1 MVFTYLVRLRIV
13 FISNIEAILVFGWK
27 VKQSQVAQKKTLSK
41 TKHIAFIE
49 TLRAFAA
56 CSVMGFHFIT
66 WNNGIGDIYWNETV
80 KGIATYGA
88 QGVELFYI
96 ISGFVIT
103 FALTRSGYRI
113 MHYGKYVL
121 KRVIR
126 IIPVFFM
133 TIFAIYSFEIFM
145 AKIFWGYEIQL
156 DYSNILA
163 NLTFTVDL
171 WEGATWINPI
181 FSTLGVEFQF
191 YLLIGLLLPIIQC
204 KAWRKYVVLS
214 LLILAGLSTME
225 HQTVLVNMPYFALGI
240 VIHDIHAKK
249 LLHSSYV
256 FLGLL
261 FIVLLRYYMLEDFI
275 VSVITLL
282 FFLVIKPSFRASN
295 EIGKISYSLYLTHGL
310 FGGWL
315 LFFLSRDE
323 YINLSPYLII
333 PMAFVFSLIGA
344 KVFYLLF
351 EKPSISW
358 GKKIKYK

>member
-1 MVFTYLVRLRIV
+1 M
-13 FISNIEAILVFGWK
+13 
-27 VKQSQVAQKKTLSK
+27 SK

-103 FALTRSGYRI
+103 FALTRSGYKI

-133 TIFAIYSFEIFM
+133 TIFAIYSFESLW
-145 AKIFWGYEIQL
+145 AYDLQL
-156 DYSNILA
+156 DFSNILA

-171 WEGATWINPI
+171 WEGAKWINPI

-191 YLLIGLLLPIIQC
+191 YLLIGLLLPLLEYR
-204 KAWRKYVVLS
+204 AWSKYVILS
-214 LLILAGLSTME
+214 LLIVAGLNTMGY
-225 HQTVLVNMPYFALGI
+225 QTVLINMPYFALGI
-240 VIHDIHAKK
+240 VLHDIYSKR
-249 LLHSSYV
+249 LLDSS
-256 FLGLL
+256 
-261 FIVLLRYYMLEDFI
+261 FIVLGVILCVLLWFYNIEDFT
-275 VSVITLL
+275 VSALTILS
-282 FFLVIKPSFRASN
+282 FLVIKPSFRVSN
-295 EIGKISYSLYLTHGL
+295 SIGEISYSLYLTHGL

-315 LFFLSRDE
+315 LFFLSQE
-323 YINLSPYLII
+323 QYISLSPYLII

-344 KVFYLLF
+344 KIFYILF
-351 EKPSISW
+351 EKPSIKL

>member
-1 MVFTYLVRLRIV
+1 M
-13 FISNIEAILVFGWK
+13 SD
-27 VKQSQVAQKKTLSK
+27 

-103 FALTRSGYRI
+103 FALTRSEYRI
-113 MHYGKYVL
+113 IHYGKYVL

-133 TIFAIYSFEIFM
+133 TIFAIYSFEFFM
-145 AKIFWGYEIQL
+145 TKMFWGDQMQL
-156 DYSNILA
+156 DYSNIFA

-171 WEGATWINPI
+171 WENATWINPI

-191 YLLIGLLLPIIQC
+191 YLLIGLLLPLIQF
-204 KAWRKYVVLS
+204 KLWSKYVVLS
-214 LLILAGLSTME
+214 LLIVFGLITME

-240 VIHDIHAKK
+240 VMHDIYVKK
-249 LLHSSYV
+249 VLNSSYIYIGIL
-256 FLGLL
+256 FL
-261 FIVLLRYYMLEDFI
+261 VLLRFYMWEDVI
-275 VSVITLL
+275 VSLITLL
-282 FFLVIKPSFRASN
+282 LFLFVKPSFRLSN
-295 EIGKISYSLYLTHGL
+295 EVGKVSYSLYLTHGL

-315 LFFLSRDE
+315 LFFLSRDD
-323 YINLSPYLII
+323 YVNLSPYLTI
-333 PMAFVFSLIGA
+333 PIAFLFSLIGA
-344 KVFYLLF
+344 KAFYLLF
-351 EKPSISW
+351 EKPSINL

>member
-1 MVFTYLVRLRIV
+1 M
-13 FISNIEAILVFGWK
+13 
-27 VKQSQVAQKKTLSK
+27 SK
-41 TKHIAFIE
+41 TKHITFIE

-103 FALTRSGYRI
+103 LALTRSGYKI

-133 TIFAIYSFEIFM
+133 TIFAIYSFEFFM
-145 AKIFWGYEIQL
+145 AKIFWGYEMQL

-171 WEGATWINPI
+171 WEDATWINPI

-191 YLLIGLLLPIIQC
+191 YLLIGLLLPLMQL
-204 KAWRKYVVLS
+204 KLWSMYVVLS
-214 LLILAGLSTME
+214 LLILFGLITME

-240 VIHDIHAKK
+240 VMYDIYAKK
-249 LLHSSYV
+249 VLNSSY
-256 FLGLL
+256 LYIGLL
-261 FIVLLRYYMLEDFI
+261 FIVLLRFYMWEDVI
-275 VSVITLL
+275 VSLITLIL
-282 FFLVIKPSFRASN
+282 FLFIKPSFRLSN
-295 EIGKISYSLYLTHGL
+295 EVGKVSYSLYLTHGL

-333 PMAFVFSLIGA
+333 PMAFLFSLFGA
-344 KVFYLLF
+344 KAFYILF
-351 EKPSISW
+351 EKPSINL

>member
-1 MVFTYLVRLRIV
+1 M
-13 FISNIEAILVFGWK
+13 
-27 VKQSQVAQKKTLSK
+27 SK

-56 CSVMGFHFIT
+56 CSVLGFHFICF
-66 WNNGIGDIYWNETV
+66 NNGIGDIYLNETV

-103 FALTRSGYRI
+103 FALTRSGYKI
-113 MHYGKYVL
+113 IHYGKYVL

-133 TIFAIYSFEIFM
+133 TIFAIYSFEFFM

-191 YLLIGLLLPIIQC
+191 YLLIGLLLPLIQY
-204 KAWRKYVVLS
+204 KAWSKYVILS
-214 LLILAGLSTME
+214 LLIVAGLNTMG

-240 VIHDIHAKK
+240 VMHDVYTKNLIK
-249 LLHSSYV
+249 LSYI
-256 FLGLL
+256 FLGILM
-261 FIVLLRYYMLEDFI
+261 IVLLRYYLLEDLI
-275 VSVITLL
+275 VSALTLL
-282 FFLVIKPSFRASN
+282 LFLVIKPSFRISN
-295 EIGKISYSLYLTHGL
+295 EIGKFSYSLYLTHGL

-323 YINLSPYLII
+323 YINLTPYLTV

>member
-1 MVFTYLVRLRIV
+1 M
-13 FISNIEAILVFGWK
+13 
-27 VKQSQVAQKKTLSK
+27 SK

-49 TLRAFAA
+49 TLRAIAA
-56 CSVMGFHFIT
+56 CSVLGFHFIT

-103 FALTRSGYRI
+103 FALTRSGYKI
-113 MHYGKYVL
+113 IHYGKYVL

-126 IIPVFFM
+126 ILPVFFM
-133 TIFAIYSFEIFM
+133 TIFAIYSFEFFM

-156 DYSNILA
+156 DYLNILA

-191 YLLIGLLLPIIQC
+191 YLLIGLLLPLLEYR
-204 KAWRKYVVLS
+204 AWSKYVILS
-214 LLILAGLSTME
+214 LLIVAGLNTMG

-240 VIHDIHAKK
+240 VLHDIYSKR
-249 LLHSSYV
+249 LLDSS
-256 FLGLL
+256 
-261 FIVLLRYYMLEDFI
+261 FIVLGVILSVLLWFYNIEDFI
-275 VSVITLL
+275 VSALTLL
-282 FFLVIKPSFRASN
+282 LFLVIKPSFRVSN
-295 EIGKISYSLYLTHGL
+295 AIGEISYSLYLTHGL

-323 YINLSPYLII
+323 YINLTPYLTI

-344 KVFYLLF
+344 KIFYILF
-351 EKPSISW
+351 EKPSIKL

>member
-1 MVFTYLVRLRIV
+1 M
-13 FISNIEAILVFGWK
+13 
-27 VKQSQVAQKKTLSK
+27 SK

-56 CSVMGFHFIT
+56 CSVLGFHFIT

-103 FALTRSGYRI
+103 FALTRSGYKI
-113 MHYGKYVL
+113 NHYGKYVL

-133 TIFAIYSFEIFM
+133 TIFAIYSFDFFM
-145 AKIFWGYEIQL
+145 AKIFWGNEMQL
-156 DYSNILA
+156 DFSNIFA

-191 YLLIGLLLPIIQC
+191 YLLIGLLLPLIQY
-204 KAWRKYVVLS
+204 KAWSKYVILS
-214 LLILAGLSTME
+214 LLIVAGLNTMG

-240 VIHDIHAKK
+240 VMHDIYAKT
-249 LLHSSYV
+249 LLNSSYI

-261 FIVLLRYYMLEDFI
+261 LIVLLRCYLLEDLI
-275 VSVITLL
+275 VSVMTLL
-282 FFLVIKPSFRASN
+282 LFLVIKPSFRVSN
-295 EIGKISYSLYLTHGL
+295 AIGEISYSLYLTHGL

-344 KVFYLLF
+344 KVFYSLF